1 MASTKE
7 TIVLLG
13 DELIRKKGYNAFSY
27 ADISKQLNVKNAAI
41 HYHYPTKPDLA
52 EAVVD
57 FHTDS
62 FNRFTEKASSKNEAD
77 QIKMFL
83 NFYASIQL
91 SGKLCVIG
99 SFASDWNS
107 MEEEVQGKVTEFTNN
122 VLGWITQTLD
132 KGKEK
137 NLLSFSSPANIEAMK
152 ILTNMCAGTQLARI
166 TGSNDFTEIKNS
178 ILKEIIH

>member
-41 HYHYPTKPDLA
+41 HYHFPTKPDLA

-62 FNRFTEKASSKNEAD
+62 FNRFTEKASSRNEAD

-99 SFASDWNS
+99 SFAGDWNS
-107 MEEEVQGKVTEFTNN
+107 MEEEIQHKVTEFTEH
-122 VLGWITQTLD
+122 VLSWITDTLS

-137 NLLSFSSPANIEAMK
+137 NLLSFSSPAKIEALK
-152 ILTNMCAGTQLARI
+152 ILTNMCAGTQLARV

-178 ILKEIIH
+178 ILNEIIN

>member
-41 HYHYPTKPDLA
+41 HYHFPTKPDLA
-52 EAVVD
+52 DAVVD

-62 FNRFTEKASSKNEAD
+62 FNRFTEKASSRNEAD

-99 SFASDWNS
+99 SFAGDWNS
-107 MEEEVQGKVTEFTNN
+107 MDNEIQEKVTEFTEH
-122 VLGWITQTLD
+122 VLSWITETLE

-137 NLLSFSSPANIEAMK
+137 ELLSFNAPARIEAMK

-178 ILKEIIH
+178 ILHEIIN

>member
-107 MEEEVQGKVTEFTNN
+107 MEEEVRDKVTKFTNN
-122 VLGWITQTLD
+122 VLDWITETLD

-137 NLLSFSSPANIEAMK
+137 NLLSFTSPANIEAMK

>member
-27 ADISKQLNVKNAAI
+27 ADISKPLKVKNAAI
-41 HYHYPTKPDLA
+41 HYHFPTKPDLA

-62 FNRFTEKASSKNEAD
+62 FNRFTEKASTKNEAD

-107 MEEEVQGKVTEFTNN
+107 MEEEVQNKVTEFTNN
-122 VLGWITQTLD
+122 VLSWITETLRE
-132 KGKEK
+132 GKEK
-137 NLLSFSSPANIEAMK
+137 NLLSFEAPANIEAMK

-178 ILKEIIH
+178 ILAQIIK

>member
-27 ADISKQLNVKNAAI
+27 ADISKPLNVKNAAI
-41 HYHYPTKPDLA
+41 HYHYPSKPDLA

-107 MEEEVQGKVTEFTNN
+107 MEEGVREKVTEFTKN
-122 VLGWITQTLD
+122 VLHWIAETLD

-137 NLLSFSSPANIEAMK
+137 NLLSFSSPANIEAKK

-178 ILKEIIH
+178 ILDQIIK

>member
-107 MEEEVQGKVTEFTNN
+107 MEKEVRNKVTEFTNN
-122 VLGWITQTLD
+122 VLGWITETLD

>member
-27 ADISKQLNVKNAAI
+27 ADISRQLNVKNAAI
-41 HYHYPTKPDLA
+41 HYHYPSKPDLA

-107 MEEEVQGKVTEFTNN
+107 MEEEVQGKVTEFTNT
-122 VLGWITQTLD
+122 VLGWITETLRM
-132 KGKEK
+132 GKEK
-137 NLLSFSSPANIEAMK
+137 NLLSFTSPANIEAMK

>member
-41 HYHYPTKPDLA
+41 HYHFPTKSDLA

-62 FNRFTEKASSKNEAD
+62 FNRFTEKASSRNEAD

-99 SFASDWNS
+99 SFAGDWNS
-107 MEEEVQGKVTEFTNN
+107 MEEEIQNKVTEFTEH
-122 VLGWITQTLD
+122 VLGWITETLSR
-132 KGKEK
+132 GKEK
-137 NLLSFSSPANIEAMK
+137 NLLSFSSSPKIEALK
-152 ILTNMCAGTQLARI
+152 ILTNMCAGTQLARV

-178 ILKEIIH
+178 ILNEIID